1 MKRTLLIL
9 VALVA
14 TFGMNA
20 NAQIWVGGQV
30 TYNHYKNQI
39 SDNSKTFNNSLAIL
53 PEIGYNLNDN
63 LAVAMTIGYQWENVG
78 STVFNTTTKTDVSD
92 FIIAPYV
99 RYSFLKTG
107 MVSFF
112 VDGQIGLDI
121 RNSGNNSQVGF
132 GLGVYPGIALDLGG
146 NVSLVGRVGM
156 VGFDMIGDES
166 TFNFGVDGNNV
177 SLGVYYAF

>member
-1 MKRTLLIL
+1 MKKVLLVL

-30 TYNHYKNQI
+30 GYRHYNNKT
-39 SDNSKTFNNSLAIL
+39 SDNSKTFANSLTIL
-53 PEIGYNLNDN
+53 PEVGYNLNDN
-63 LAVAMTIGYQWENVG
+63 LAVAMTIGYQWNNSG
-78 STVFNTTTKTDVSD
+78 TTVFGTTTETDASD

-107 MVSFF
+107 MASLF

-121 RNSGNNSQVGF
+121 QNNGNNNEVGF
-132 GLGVYPGIALDLGG
+132 GIGVYPGIALDLGG
-146 NVSLVGRVGM
+146 NVSLVGRVGL
-156 VGFDMIGDES
+156 VGFDMIGNES
-166 TFNFGVDGNNV
+166 TIHFGMNGNNV
-177 SLGVYYAF
+177 SLGMYYAF